1 MVRYL
6 SIILACHATVQRPRV
21 KLTQIVIKKVNKQT
35 VFAARQKVLVL
46 IGVPGDNAHK
56 IGHKRRDFAFQ
67 NCRIAAYNISL
78 IYISVV
84 VLGND

>member
-1 MVRYL
+1 MSRNCTETP
-6 SIILACHATVQRPRV
+6 SKTNPKCNQ
-21 KLTQIVIKKVNKQT
+21 KVNKQT
-35 VFAARQKVLVL
+35 VFTARQKVLVL

-78 IYISVV
+78 IYISIV